1 MKTRFYLPA
10 ITLLLIAILGLGGA
24 RGQDEPATRMF
35 VDDFGHEVEIP
46 AEPQRV
52 VTLQDQHALFTLWQ
66 LGFRNIVG
74 SACATDGSG
83 KPYFRRMAAHG
94 FEATSV
100 ECIGIYGEPDLE
112 KILALRP
119 DLIVGTWGDEEIYDQ
134 LSRIAPTVVLN
145 PWDDAPLYDIV
156 MRYATLVGRED
167 AVHELKAE
175 YEENLARLREMVGD
189 PSEIVVLTI
198 MTAASGGAEPG
209 QFFIPAGTI
218 ADVLREVGFARPAVQ
233 LQQEGRQYYSVEQIR
248 NHDAD
253 LLIRITTA
261 QAADQEEANTRA
273 VLESPLWQQLNAVQK
288 GQAVDVDGEAT
299 VGGGYLPYIAF
310 TRVLMELIDGLDT
323 SGDLSHVEVATPD
336 GQ

>member
-1 MKTRFYLPA
+1 MKNRFINA
-10 ITLLLIAILGLGGA
+10 TAGLLFVAALGLGGA
-24 RGQDEPATRMF
+24 FGQSEEATRMF
-35 VDDFGHEVEIP
+35 VDDFGHEVEVP

-66 LGFRNIVG
+66 LGFRSIVG
-74 SACATDGSG
+74 SACATDGNG
-83 KPYFRRMAAHG
+83 EPYFRRMAAHG
-94 FEATSV
+94 FEATGI
-100 ECIGIYGEPDLE
+100 ECIGVYGEPDLE

-134 LSRIAPTVVLN
+134 LSRIAPTVILN

-167 AVHELKAE
+167 AVDELKAE

-189 PSEIVVLTI
+189 PSEIVVSTI
-198 MTAASGGAEPG
+198 VTAASGGAEPG
-209 QFFIPAGTI
+209 QFYIPDGAI

-233 LQQEGRQYYSVEQIR
+233 LQQEGRTYYSVEQIR

-253 LLIRITTA
+253 LLIRVTFG

-273 VLESPLWQQLNAVQK
+273 VLESPLWRQLNAVQK

-323 SGDLSHVEVATPD
+323 SGDLSHVEVATPG